1 MRIPLLLAVLLATA
15 VAAPAGAAS
24 RKPSVTAGLVSPAP
38 AAASQAKHAVDA
50 GCSIGVQGPRSFLID
65 YLQPPGDAYYLRVSP
80 SSCATCAGSPG
91 VWISAVSI
99 ALEFRVPCS
108 LPVEVAVVDTLV
120 DTTCARPNTGRIIAG
135 PWAGTVS
142 TGTTGI
148 HDFTLP
154 LGQRVALLR
163 DSYLR
168 VTFTA
173 DDPACTA
180 DGTRPRLVTTSS
192 CRACQTWN
200 YYPADTTDLCALL
213 LPGTPVIYAAVD
225 SCVSPTLASV
235 GDRPGQLGLPSVS
248 PNPTRGSTD
257 IRFTVT
263 AASRVQVEIHDLA
276 GRRLR
281 EVLDARLDAG
291 NQSLRWDGRDAGG
304 RPVPAGSYFAV
315 VRVGDRL
322 AARRIVFVR

>member
-1 MRIPLLLAVLLATA
+1 MRIPLWPALLLVTA
-15 VAAPAGAAS
+15 VAGTAGAAS
-24 RKPSVTAGLVSPAP
+24 RKPPVAAGLVAPAP
-38 AAASQAKHAVDA
+38 SGANQALRAMDA
-50 GCSIGVQGPRSFLID
+50 GCSIGVSGPRSFLID
-65 YLQPPGDAYYLRVSP
+65 YLQPPDDAYYLRVSP
-80 SSCATCAGSPG
+80 SSCATCAGAPG
-91 VWISAVSI
+91 VWVSAVSL

-108 LPVEVAVVDTLV
+108 LPVEVAVVDTLA
-120 DTTCARPNTGRIIAG
+120 DSTCARPNTGRIIAG
-135 PWAGTVS
+135 PWSGTVS
-142 TGTTGI
+142 AGTAGI
-148 HDFTLP
+148 HDFTLS
-154 LGQRVALLR
+154 LGARVALLR

-168 VTFTA
+168 ITFTA

-213 LPGTPVIYAAVD
+213 LPGTPVIYAVVD
-225 SCVSPTLASV
+225 SCVSPTLAGV
-235 GDRPGQLGLPSVS
+235 GDPARRLGLPSVS
-248 PNPTRGSTD
+248 PNPTRGSAD
-257 IRFTVT
+257 IRFTVA

-281 EVLDARLDAG
+281 EVLDATLDAG
-291 NQSLRWDGRDAGG
+291 EQSLRWDGRDAGG

>member
-1 MRIPLLLAVLLATA
+1 MRIPLLHALLLLAAFAGPGTA
-15 VAAPAGAAS
+15 ATRKPPVASGLVAPVPPEASHAAS
-24 RKPSVTAGLVSPAP
+24 TVG
-38 AAASQAKHAVDA
+38 A
-50 GCSIGVQGPRSFLID
+50 GCSIGVSGPRSFLVD
-65 YLQPPGDAYYLRVSP
+65 YLQPPDDAYYLRVSP

-120 DTTCARPNTGRIIAG
+120 DTTCARPNTGRIVAG
-135 PWAGTVS
+135 PWSGTIS

-148 HDFTLP
+148 QDFTLS

-168 VTFTA
+168 ITFTA

-192 CRACQTWN
+192 CRTCQTWN

-225 SCVSPTLASV
+225 ECVSPALDGV
-235 GDRPGQLGLPSVS
+235 GDRSPRAEFLRVS
-248 PNPTRGSTD
+248 PNPARTGSD
-257 IRFTVT
+257 IRFTV
-263 AASRVQVEIHDLA
+263 AAPSRVRVEIHDLA

-291 NQSLRWDGRDAGG
+291 EQSLRWDGRDASG
-304 RPVPAGSYFAV
+304 RTVPAGSYFAV
-315 VRVGDRL
+315 VRVGERL